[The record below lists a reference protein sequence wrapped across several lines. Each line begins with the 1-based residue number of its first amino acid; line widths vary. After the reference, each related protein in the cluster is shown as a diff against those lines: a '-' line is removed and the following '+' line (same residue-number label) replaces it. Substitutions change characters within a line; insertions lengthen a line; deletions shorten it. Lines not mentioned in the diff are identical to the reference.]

1 MKRAVFIII
10 GALIGLIVGIV
21 FSIPFNY
28 WYTKNFVDSLDD
40 ALTHI
45 SFLILLIYPLFM
57 AAGAFYGFR
66 YYNHS
71 IKSKKNFG
79 VNRF

>member
-1 MKRAVFIII
+1 MKRAAFIII
-10 GALIGLIVGIV
+10 GILIGLIAGIA

-28 WYTKNFVDSLDD
+28 WYTKHFVDSLDD

-66 YYNHS
+66 YYRHS
-71 IKSKKNFG
+71 IKLNKKT
-79 VNRF
+79 